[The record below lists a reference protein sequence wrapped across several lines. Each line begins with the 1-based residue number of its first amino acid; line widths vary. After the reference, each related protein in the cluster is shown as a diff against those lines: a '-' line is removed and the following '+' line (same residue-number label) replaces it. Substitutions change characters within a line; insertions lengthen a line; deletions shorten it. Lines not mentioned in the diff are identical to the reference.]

1 MGIKITDLG
10 QYLVGAGLFL
20 VSSVSFPLSF
30 PQAMAQT
37 IVSTPS
43 SIEALAPTTDRYMS
57 KVTIVA
63 PKEGETLDATEVPLK
78 IMAQR
83 FPAGKDPK
91 TGLGLHLKILVD
103 NEPPVNYFDLEDPV
117 KLNLTPGTHTVRVV
131 AVRPWE
137 QGYRN
142 LTAFAHV
149 TFNVQKS
156 DKRNAPKFKT
166 GEGLL
171 TVVSPSGTY
180 GAEPILLDYIV
191 DGVNLGKDNYKVR
204 YTLNGKSTITIDRKE
219 LYVTGWKTGPN
230 QLVVELI
237 NASGKVADNAGYNRV
252 ERTITFQPD
261 GTDSLSKLIRGEF
274 MPEQMF
280 GALGPEPFVYDN
292 AGNPKLLKPSN

>member
-1 MGIKITDLG
+1 MDIKTTGLG
-10 QYLVGAGLFL
+10 PYIVGLGLL
-20 VSSVSFPLSF
+20 LIASS

-37 IVSTPS
+37 IVATPD

-57 KVTIVA
+57 KVTIVS
-63 PKEGETLDATEVPLK
+63 PKEGETINASEVPLK
-78 IMAQR
+78 ITAQR

-91 TGLGLHLKILVD
+91 TGLGLHLRILVD
-103 NEPPVNYFDLEDPV
+103 NESPVNYFDLKDPV
-117 KLNLTPGTHTVRVV
+117 KLNLAPGTHTVRVI

-137 QGYRN
+137 QSYRN
-142 LTAFAHV
+142 LTALAHV

-156 DKRNAPKFKT
+156 DNRNAPKFKT
-166 GEGLL
+166 GDGLL

-204 YTLNGKSTITIDRKE
+204 YTLNGQSTTTIDRKE
-219 LYVTGWKTGPN
+219 LYLTGWKIGQN
-230 QLVVELI
+230 QLVVELL
-237 NASGKVADNAGYNRV
+237 NASGQVADNAGYNRV
-252 ERTITFQPD
+252 ARTITFQPN
-261 GTDSLSKLIRGEF
+261 GTDSLSMLIRGEF
-274 MPEQMF
+274 TNEQMF

>member
-1 MGIKITDLG
+1 MDIKIAGLG
-10 QYLVGAGLFL
+10 QYLLGLGLLL
-20 VSSVSFPLSF
+20 VSSA
-30 PQAMAQT
+30 PQAVAQT

-63 PKEGETLDATEVPLK
+63 PKEGETLDVTEVPLK
-78 IMAQR
+78 ITAQR
-83 FPAGKDPK
+83 FPVGKDPK

-103 NEPPVNYFDLEDPV
+103 NEPPVNYFNLEDPV
-117 KLNLTPGTHTVRVV
+117 KLNLAPGTHTVRVI

-137 QGYRN
+137 QSYRN
-142 LTAFAHV
+142 LTALAHV

-171 TVVSPSGTY
+171 TVISPGGTSSETY

-219 LYVTGWKTGPN
+219 LYLTGWKTGPN

-252 ERTITFQPD
+252 ERTITFQPN

-274 MPEQMF
+274 TPEQMF
-280 GALGPEPFVYDN
+280 GALGPEPFVYDS